1 MSDWLLGLLMFLVF
15 IVICLLPYSIKVL
28 REYER
33 AVHFR
38 LGRFIGV
45 KGPGLFLIIPFVDKL
60 TKVDL
65 RVMDIDVPKQ
75 RVVTKDNVSTDVDA
89 VVYMRVFNPENAIL
103 RVEHYYRATSMLAQT
118 TLRDVL
124 GQVDL
129 DDLLTKRE
137 ELSEKI
143 RKILDE
149 QTDPWGVKVTNVTIR
164 DVSLPEEMVRAI
176 AKQAEAE
183 RERRSRVIMA
193 EGEYQASRRMAEA
206 AKLYEKNPAAM
217 RLRELQTLVEVAREG
232 NMVVISPSELG
243 STIGGIAGLLSGI
256 EKQRRKVTK
265 K

>member
-1 MSDWLLGLLMFLVF
+1 M
-15 IVICLLPYSIKVL
+15 
-28 REYER
+28 
-33 AVHFR
+33 
-38 LGRFIGV
+38 
-45 KGPGLFLIIPFVDKL
+45 
-60 TKVDL
+60 
-65 RVMDIDVPKQ
+65 
-75 RVVTKDNVSTDVDA
+75 
-89 VVYMRVFNPENAIL
+89 
-103 RVEHYYRATSMLAQT
+103 
-118 TLRDVL
+118 L